1 MVNRSRW
8 AVAMVGVPGGLAF
21 AHFFAHFRAHFFVH
35 FFVQEGG
42 AEVLNRRAARRF
54 DALARGRQV
63 LVGARFRLRPMA
75 TLPLWS
81 SVERVRPPG
90 RSWPSGLNL
99 EASLAAASPGVVVA
113 AVVLMAAWLAVS
125 AVRGQ
130 LSSRAL
136 RNRVVLRLVPTE
148 AFDPCLEDI
157 RKVASAWQKARPA
170 VLRGWAPRRAFPL
183 RIKIHVIPGG
193 LVAYDLVV
201 PCHAEAVLRELGYAG
216 VQIARQEET
225 PPPPAIGEDPPPA
238 CPDGGSGGA
247 QGRRSS
253 ARAELVLAGD
263 DFLPLKDV
271 PLQPDPLT
279 SIYRALAQVGEGER
293 AEVVVDLL
301 PVTAAQARSRRSTL
315 ARRESRGGR
324 LGRGSAEPWWRI
336 LLNAD
341 RATAPRGRRQPR
353 GGLSLVDARAS
364 RRSVAA
370 KLLSDDPMFALQ
382 VLIRAHSSAAGKAPA
397 IVSSVTA
404 AFAQFNGADN
414 HLRAAGWNLGLAHV
428 GSDVPG
434 WRWWFDRRMDR
445 GVFAPR
451 YRRHRAGP
459 WVTSSE
465 IAGLLKPPTKYC
477 IADNVLRLPAIPAPP
492 KGLPAYDLDGDTTGL
507 IPLGWIQTADGPQP
521 VGVPRSDTLFTF
533 AVGRAGAGKT
543 EQEIGRFLALV
554 RSGIGGAY
562 LDFHDAAQRI
572 RPYLI
577 DQADR
582 VIDIDL
588 GRAHGRGGEQIT
600 WNPLDMSGRQVAH
613 IERQVDA
620 IVDAVGAT
628 LGWTQRNNRALT
640 LLTMAA
646 QSLCQLGLTLPADAQ
661 PTIFQIATILSNED
675 WRQAALPHLDA
686 VTRDFFENRFPLLER
701 EVTPVTNLIDRL
713 RRSNSVAALLGA
725 SSSTFHLRTAM
736 DEGRIVLLSFGG
748 SGAKERLVAALFAQE
763 LFTAALSRMDVGEE
777 RRREFHAFLD
787 EAQVLDHSGHLA
799 EMFEQVRKFKLRVHV
814 ACQQP
819 TRLSEETRGALLNNR
834 SHLIAGTVETGAARL
849 LARELLDQV
858 TPAAI
863 SALDRYAAI
872 CSVTLHG
879 TVSAPFLIRGFTV
892 EELFGTPVHG
902 DCIDGLDRASGTRPQ
917 SAADTLAAQE
927 TLDDRISAYLAA
939 HRPTH
944 RSESGPAQ
952 EVPSHGARTRH
963 L

>member
-1 MVNRSRW
+1 VNRSCLS
-8 AVAMVGVPGGLAF
+8 AGMVCAAGTLAF
-21 AHFFAHFRAHFFVH
+21 AHFFAHIRAHFFVH
-35 FFVQEGG
+35 LFGQEST
-42 AEVLNRRAARRF
+42 AEVLNRLAARRCGHF
-54 DALARGRQV
+54 ARGRKILAGVKLRLGAMTV
-63 LVGARFRLRPMA
+63 LPV
-75 TLPLWS
+75 WS
-81 SVERVRPPG
+81 SPEGMRESS
-90 RSWPSGLNL
+90 RSRLSGLNL
-99 EASLAAASPGVVVA
+99 EEGLAAALPQVVVA
-113 AVVLMAAWLAVS
+113 SVALMAAWLAVS

-157 RKVASAWQKARPA
+157 RKVASAWQRARPA
-170 VLRGWAPRRAFPL
+170 VLRGWAPRRAFPV
-183 RIKIHVIPGG
+183 RIKIHTLAGG
-193 LVAYDLVV
+193 VVAYDLVV
-201 PCHAEAVLRELGYAG
+201 PRHVEAVVRELGYAG
-216 VQIARQEET
+216 VEIARQEEES
-225 PPPPAIGEDPPPA
+225 PPPSTGEDPPSTA
-238 CPDGGSGGA
+238 LDSGSGDT
-247 QGRRSS
+247 QGGTTS
-253 ARAELVLAGD
+253 ARVELVLAGD
-263 DFLPLKDV
+263 DFMPLKTV

-293 AEVVVDLL
+293 AEIAVDLL
-301 PVTAAQARSRRSTL
+301 PVTAAQARSRRTRL
-315 ARRESRGGR
+315 ARGDSGGGR
-324 LGRGSAEPWWRI
+324 SVRRSAEPWWRI
-336 LLNAD
+336 LIDAD
-341 RATAPRGRRQPR
+341 RARSRGRGLPR
-353 GGLSLVDARAS
+353 GGLSLVDARATL
-364 RRSVAA
+364 RSTAA
-370 KLLSDDPMFALQ
+370 KLLSDDPMFAVQ
-382 VLIRAHSSAAGKAPA
+382 ILIRADSAAAGKAA
-397 IVSSVTA
+397 ALVSSVMA

-414 HLRAAGWNLGLAHV
+414 HLRAAGWNLGLVHV

-451 YRRHRAGP
+451 YRRHRGGP

-477 IADNVLRLPAIPAPP
+477 GADNALRLPAIPAPP
-492 KGLPAYDLDGDTTGL
+492 KDLPAYDLGSDNAGL

-521 VGVPRSDTLFTF
+521 AGVPKRDTLFTF

-554 RSGIGGAY
+554 RSGDGGAY

-577 DQADR
+577 DEAHR

-588 GRAHGRGGEQIT
+588 GRTRGRDGEQIT
-600 WNPLDMSGRQVAH
+600 WNPLDMSGRRAAH

-620 IVDAVGAT
+620 MVDAVGAT
-628 LGWTQRNNRALT
+628 LGWSQRNNRALT

-646 QSLCQLGLTLPADAQ
+646 QALCQLGLTLPPDAQ
-661 PTIFQIATILSNED
+661 PTIFQIATILSDEG
-675 WRQAALPHLDA
+675 WRRTALPHLDR

-713 RRSNSVAALLGA
+713 RRSDSVAALLGA
-725 SSSTFHLRTAM
+725 STSTFNLRTAM
-736 DEGRIVLLSFGG
+736 DAGKIVLLSFGG
-748 SGAKERLVAALFAQE
+748 SGAKERLVASLFAQE
-763 LFTAALSRMDVGEE
+763 LFTAALSRMDVPED

-799 EMFEQVRKFKLRVHV
+799 EMFEQVRKFKLRVHL

-819 TRLSEETRGALLNNR
+819 TRLSDETRSALLNNR

-858 TPAAI
+858 TPATI
-863 SALDRYAAI
+863 SSLDRYAAI

-892 EELFGTPVHG
+892 EDLFGPTDQHG
-902 DCIDGLDRASGTRPQ
+902 SAEDLERSSGTLRR
-917 SAADTLAAQE
+917 SVADTLAAQE
-927 TLDDRISAYLAA
+927 TLDDRISAHLAA
-939 HRPTH
+939 HHRAHRPEP
-944 RSESGPAQ
+944 RSAKEAPGHGP
-952 EVPSHGARTRH
+952 RTRH